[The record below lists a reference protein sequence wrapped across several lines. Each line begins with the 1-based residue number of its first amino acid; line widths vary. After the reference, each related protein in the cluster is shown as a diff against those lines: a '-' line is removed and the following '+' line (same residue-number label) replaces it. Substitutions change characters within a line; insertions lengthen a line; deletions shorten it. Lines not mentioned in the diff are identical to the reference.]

1 MQCMSVHADNY
12 TVTLTPSEPEM
23 LPAKFTHSAVLSVA
37 ICFLLTACG
46 GGGGSDSPTSSA
58 TVTDTVVSGNI
69 SASNQNA
76 HIEVL
81 ETPQAIAVALA
92 PTSTA
97 PSDIEVVK
105 VQLVGY
111 GPQITTSPALRK
123 ANGSLVATIDD
134 LPEGITNSD
143 WMKKTTGRKP
153 LHVQLGAG
161 TYVLARPWTWTPA
174 QSGRSDSQLTIEAEV
189 PGTAIISGSQRYVLT
204 QAQHGGGARV
214 DLDVTPLDLPIVDQ
228 LWVNGGR
235 VTRARSPNAGSF
247 YNVQRRVSSWN
258 GQTTLNNV
266 AVDRQAFGAVPA
278 SLQVLSGL
286 SAAERAAAVVVAAH
300 NWTTSYHH
308 VQGWNAAG
316 EILLGS
322 AANWPFLHFGSTQ
335 RYYVENVPAALDAGG
350 EWYQNPVTKKL
361 SYLTTAD
368 QRNAAMAFDLPR
380 QTQLLQLVGDAANN
394 RWVEQINFKGL
405 RFRYAHAPVPVEGL
419 NDNQAMAEMQAA
431 IQLDSARA
439 VSITNCE
446 VSRVGG
452 YAIWLKSN
460 VQRSDISYCE
470 IYDAGAGGI
479 KVGLTKQT
487 NVSTATGYNTVRNN
501 RIHGL
506 GFQYP
511 GGVGVWIGQSGN
523 NAVEDNLIGDTTY
536 SGISVGWNWDWGV
549 SLARNNQINR
559 NFLYNIMQGALSDGA
574 AIYTL
579 GVSPGTELKGNV
591 IKNVRGFNS
600 YGSGAWGIYN
610 DQASSNILIDSNIVV
625 GTDTGGYMQ
634 NSGANITVSNNIFA
648 QGEYAEIQVA
658 TAQAFHQVSFINNRF
673 IPTLSTF
680 TMYNTR
686 SPEPRVTYSSNKISR
701 QMNAG
706 LTNTS
711 DCAANCMLDDNM
723 SLNVGNLMDLP
734 IIQESS
740 NRVAL
745 PNQSA
750 KSWSSGQITQIQ
762 SPALQWTQPKGG
774 IDFEA
779 ADVAVGSLPKSFQAV
794 PADRPDLLS
803 VINTSDNKKCLA
815 FQDKPSVNN
824 RWEPHG
830 YLITPTYSTGITT
843 VSFTLKVDA
852 ASEFI
857 HEWRDARVTP
867 YLAGPSV
874 LFSGSRGVLINNSV
888 VAPLPVNQWIT
899 VTISATQGSSPKWT
913 LTLRYADDTVRTIPN
928 LSVNMAAWTT
938 TKALFFIADGV
949 ANSTTCIGS
958 WKIENR

>member
-37 ICFLLTACG
+37 ITFLLTACG
-46 GGGGSDSPTSSA
+46 GGGGSDSATSSA
-58 TVTDTVVSGNI
+58 TLTDTVGSGNI
-69 SASNQNA
+69 SPSNQNA

-92 PTSTA
+92 PTST
-97 PSDIEVVK
+97 PSSDIEVVK

-300 NWTTSYHH
+300 NWTTSYHR
-308 VQGWNAAG
+308 VEGWNANSD
-316 EILLGS
+316 LLLS
-322 AANWPFLHFGSTQ
+322 PASRWAFLHFGNTQ
-335 RYYVENVPAALDAGG
+335 RYFVENVPSALDAIG
-350 EWYQNPVTKKL
+350 EWYQHPVTKKL
-361 SYLTTAD
+361 SYLPTAD
-368 QRNAAMAFDLPR
+368 QRTGPMALDLPR
-380 QTQLLQLVGDAANN
+380 QTQLLQLVGDASTNK
-394 RWVEQINFKGL
+394 WVEQINFKGL
-405 RFRYAHAPVPVEGL
+405 RFRYAHAPIPAEGL
-419 NDNQAMAEMQAA
+419 TDSQAMAEMQAA

-452 YAIWLKSN
+452 YAIWLRSN
-460 VQRSDISYCE
+460 VQNSNVSYCE
-470 IYDAGAGGI
+470 IYDTGAGGI
-479 KVGLTKQT
+479 KVGLTTQS
-487 NVSTATGYNTVRNN
+487 NVTTKTSYNTIRNN
-501 RIHGL
+501 RIHGT

-511 GGVGVWIGQSGN
+511 GSVGVWIGQSGN

-536 SGISVGWNWDWGV
+536 SGISVGWNWDTGI

-559 NFLYNIMQGALSDGA
+559 NFLYNIMQGALSDGG

-610 DQASSNILIDSNIVV
+610 DQSSSNILIDSNIVV
-625 GTDTGGYMQ
+625 GTDHGAYMQ
-634 NSGANITVSNNIFA
+634 NSGSNITVSNNLFA

-658 TAQAFHQVSFINNRF
+658 TSEQFHQVSFVNNRF
-673 IPTLSTF
+673 VPTLSGF
-680 TMYNTR
+680 TMYNFR
-686 SPEPRVTYSSNKISR
+686 SPAPAVSYNSNKVSR
-701 QMNAG
+701 QLNAG
-706 LTNTS
+706 LTNSS
-711 DCAANCMLDDNM
+711 DCSNNCVIDDNM
-723 SLNVGNLMDLP
+723 TLNAGTLMDLP
-734 IIQESS
+734 VISEASG
-740 NRVAL
+740 RVAL
-745 PNQSA
+745 PNRTA
-750 KSWSSGQITQIQ
+750 TSWSSNQLTQIQ

-774 IDFEA
+774 IDFDA
-779 ADVAVGSLPKSFQAV
+779 ADVAVGGLPKGFQAI

-803 VINTSDNKKCLA
+803 VINVPGDRKCLA
-815 FQDKPSVNN
+815 FQDKPSITN

-830 YLITPTYSTGITT
+830 LLVTPTYATGTT
-843 VSFTLKVDA
+843 TISFTIKVDA
-852 ASEFI
+852 TSEFV
-857 HEWRDARVTP
+857 HEWRDSRTTP

-874 LFSGSRGVLINNSV
+874 LFSGSRGVIVNNAV
-888 VAPLPVNQWIT
+888 VAPLPTNQWIT
-899 VTISATQGSSPKWT
+899 VTITATQGASANWS

-928 LSVNMAAWTT
+928 LRASMAGWTT
-938 TKALFFIADGV
+938 TKALFFIADGT
-949 ANSTTCIGS
+949 AASTTCIGQ
-958 WKIENR
+958 WTIENR